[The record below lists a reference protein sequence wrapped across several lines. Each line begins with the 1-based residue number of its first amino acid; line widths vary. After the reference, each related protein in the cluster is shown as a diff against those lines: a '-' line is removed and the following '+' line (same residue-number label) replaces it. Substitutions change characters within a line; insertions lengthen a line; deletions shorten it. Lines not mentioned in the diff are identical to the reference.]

1 MAEAAATSPTPTADV
16 VFVNGAV
23 ITVNARDEVAEAL
36 AISGHRILRVG
47 SRLYVEQTMGRATR
61 VVDLRGRAVIPG
73 FTENHIHMTNS
84 PQRHWVDCSY
94 STCGSIAEI
103 VERIGARAREVPPGE
118 WILARGFLPA
128 RLAEQRNPN
137 RHDLDPVSP
146 QHPVGIA
153 NREGMGWTFNTL
165 GLRRIGVEDDTPDP
179 PGGPMERDAAGRPL
193 GPMWD
198 NTRTVF
204 INPNLPPV
212 TADDL
217 VEGYRWIAGEL
228 NQHGVTT
235 AFEAA
240 IRQPRDSVSW
250 QRWRRQGPLNLRVVM
265 GPYPV
270 HGDDWDDTTTP
281 GKIFDSGF
289 MTGFG
294 DAWLKLG
301 ALQMGIDGG
310 VIGQTAALSEPYSND
325 PTGTRRGSFRITQ
338 EVADACVLRAQANGW
353 QTGLICHGDR
363 GIARSLEAVAY
374 ARREAPGPDLR
385 HRLEHAYL
393 WSPAMLDRMG
403 ELGVLWNTQPVLLEV
418 LGRKGVYD
426 QWGERARFAF
436 PFKSLN
442 DRGVIISGGSDW
454 GVGNYNPFIGL
465 DILVNH
471 RFGPEQGGE
480 VLNPDERLSVLQ
492 ALRVYTYNGA
502 YTSFDEG
509 EKGSL
514 EEGKLADLAV
524 LSDDI
529 LKIPTTRIRDLQA
542 DETYVDGRLVYERR
556 SAS

>member
-1 MAEAAATSPTPTADV
+1 MAEAAATVPTPTADV
-16 VFVNGAV
+16 VFVGGKV

-36 AISGHRILRVG
+36 AIAGNRILRVG
-47 SRLYVEQTMGRATR
+47 SRPYVEQTVGRATR
-61 VVDLRGRAVIPG
+61 VVDLRGRAVVPG

-94 STCGSIAEI
+94 ATCGSIPEI
-103 VERIGARAREVPPGE
+103 VERIAARVKEVPPGE
-118 WILARGFLPA
+118 WVLARGFLPA
-128 RLAEQRNPN
+128 RLAEGRNPN

-146 QHPVGIA
+146 DNPVGIA
-153 NREGMGWTFNTL
+153 NREGMGWTFNTA
-165 GLRRIGVEDDTPDP
+165 GLRRIGVQDETPDP
-179 PGGPMERDAAGRPL
+179 PGGPMERDAEGRPL

-217 VEGYRWIAGEL
+217 VEGYRWVAGEL
-228 NQHGVTT
+228 NRHGITT

-240 IRQPRDSVSW
+240 IRQPRDSISW
-250 QRWRRQGPLNLRVVM
+250 QRWRQRGPLTLRAVL

-270 HGDDWDDTTTP
+270 HGDDWDETTTP

-289 MTGFG
+289 VTGFG

-310 VIGQTAALSEPYSND
+310 VIGQTAALYEPYSND
-325 PTGTRRGSFRITQ
+325 PTGRRRGSFRITQ
-338 EVADACVLRAQANGW
+338 EVADRCVLRAQANGW
-353 QTGLICHGDR
+353 QTGLIAHGDR
-363 GIARSLEAVAY
+363 GIMRALDAIAY

-393 WSPAMLDRMG
+393 WSPAVLDRMG
-403 ELGVLWNTQPVLLEV
+403 ELGVLWNTQAVMLEV
-418 LGRKGVYD
+418 LGRNGVYD
-426 QWGERARFAF
+426 QWGDRARYAF
-436 PFKSLN
+436 PFKSLY

-454 GVGNYNPFIGL
+454 GVGNYNPFVGL

-480 VLNPDERLSVLQ
+480 VLNPDERLTVLQ

-529 LKIPTTRIRDLQA
+529 LTVPTTSIRDLQA
-542 DETYVDGRLVYERR
+542 DQTYVDGRLVYERE
-556 SAS
+556 AAG